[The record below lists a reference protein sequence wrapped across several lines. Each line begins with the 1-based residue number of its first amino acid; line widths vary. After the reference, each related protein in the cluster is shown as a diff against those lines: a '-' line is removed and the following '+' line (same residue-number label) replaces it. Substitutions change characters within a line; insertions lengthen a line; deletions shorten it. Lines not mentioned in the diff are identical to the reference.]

1 MFSVFPCNFYFALGN
16 INPINLSLRT
26 YLMSGNLRI
35 NSKAASQ
42 INDDFTLLNVRQPQR
57 ATDALEINLI
67 LTNQLN
73 FLL

>member
-1 MFSVFPCNFYFALGN
+1 MFSIFPCNFYFALGN

-35 NSKAASQ
+35 DPKATSQ
-42 INDDFTLLNVRQPQR
+42 INDDFTFLNIGQPQR

-67 LTNQLN
+67 LTNQFN